1 MGFLVVRPGEDV
13 ASLPAY
19 SLETYFSE
27 EHLDFIPKF
36 EDRSNRIWLLFLE
49 RIEAVVRDDK
59 EIRTIYFHN
68 FSRFDGI
75 LLMKYF
81 ASKGD
86 KYHIKPLL
94 RNLRLSKLSVY
105 LGKELLFTFKD
116 SYTLLPSSLASLS
129 KTLCPE
135 LGSKGSIPHDEV
147 KVSNLLD
154 KSEELLS
161 YMRQDIRLLGG
172 VMLKA
177 QDIYW
182 SLYNVDI
189 ENLLTVSALAL
200 SIYRTNYY
208 DQESWPIHIPSRNE
222 DSFIRRGYYGGH
234 ADAYMPYGENFYY
247 YDVNSL
253 YPYIMKTFRLL
264 LRVLGTIWTSGC
276 TPPSLPLCCTYSK
289 E

>member
-1 MGFLVVRPGEDV
+1 
-13 ASLPAY
+13 
-19 SLETYFSE
+19 
-27 EHLDFIPKF
+27 
-36 EDRSNRIWLLFLE
+36 
-49 RIEAVVRDDK
+49 VRDDK

-264 LRVLGTIWTSGC
+264 LRVLGTI
-276 TPPSLPLCCTYSK
+276 
-289 E
+289 